1 MYLSKEQT
9 STNICSVLHH
19 F

>member
-9 STNICSVLHH
+9 STNNCSVLHH